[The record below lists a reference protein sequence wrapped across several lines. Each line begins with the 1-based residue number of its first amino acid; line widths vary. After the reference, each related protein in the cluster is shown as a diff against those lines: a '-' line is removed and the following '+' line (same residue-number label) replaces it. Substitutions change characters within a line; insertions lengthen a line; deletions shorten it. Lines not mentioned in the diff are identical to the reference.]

1 MAKKKVLTYLHFR
14 VLEWP
19 LILFLYPKS
28 QIPRATMNFHRP
40 VMSSLRW
47 RRGASRQFVFMSESD
62 VQDVDV
68 VVFVFQQESRPIC
81 EAFCGWPH
89 LQMFIIYDELW
100 GCYHPDMMIWS
111 CLLKW
116 GVPQAI
122 IHFDGIFH
130 CKPSSYWCTP
140 IVGMWSCFRPAASHV
155 TNASPITEVNV
166 AQIQTSNGQ
175 VGMLNIT
182 HFWLKIG
189 LSWWFVDLL
198 TSFSFQWGKSQW
210 SAQKNSTSTCDGFNM
225 FQSMKL
231 CVASGFSTFHA
242 GKVGMWKSSS
252 QIQWPF

>member
-1 MAKKKVLTYLHFR
+1 MTIDPFSL
-14 VLEWP
+14 
-19 LILFLYPKS
+19 S

-47 RRGASRQFVFMSESD
+47 RRGASRQFFYVWRAGCWCCGFRFSAGIATNLWSVLWMTPPSN
-62 VQDVDV
+62 VHHLWWV
-68 VVFVFQQESRPIC
+68 VRLLSSRYDDMV
-81 EAFCGWPH
+81 
-89 LQMFIIYDELW
+89 MFTK
-100 GCYHPDMMIWS
+100 M
-111 CLLKW
+111 

-155 TNASPITEVNV
+155 TNASPITELNV
-166 AQIQTSNGQ
+166 AQIQTFNGQ